1 MKYADMKKLVLDE
14 LRHHFRPEFLNRV
27 DEIVVFNALTM
38 EDLKQIVEIQI
49 GRLKERLKERRI
61 EIELTEGAKMYLA
74 RKGYNPSFGARPLK
88 RLIQNEIETPIAHM
102 IIQGRVKDGSKVIVD
117 AVGESLDFRVEQ
129 GEDTLSQ
136 L

>member
-49 GRLKERLKERRI
+49 GRLKARLKERRI

-74 RKGYNPSFGARPLK
+74 RKGHNPSFGARPLK
-88 RLIQNEIETPIAHM
+88 RLIQHEIQNPIEHM

-117 AVGESLDFRVEQ
+117 AVGDSLDFRVEP
-129 GEDTLSQ
+129 GGDASSQ